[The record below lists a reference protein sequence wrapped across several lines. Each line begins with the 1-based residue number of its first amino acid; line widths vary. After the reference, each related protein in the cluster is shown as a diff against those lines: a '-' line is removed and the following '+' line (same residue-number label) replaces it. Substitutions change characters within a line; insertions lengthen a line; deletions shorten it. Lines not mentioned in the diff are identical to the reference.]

1 MRWLGHVGK
10 APGMRAEGGNRSPG
24 PSGSELTPAW
34 KAQSKRGREGR
45 GKEAEPL
52 LESVVG
58 FTKRARDRECPHL
71 SRQLHVTTLVE
82 KGEKDGTWG
91 NWGGTPG
98 LSP

>member
-1 MRWLGHVGK
+1 MWARLLECELRVETAPLGPVALSKGGGGK
-10 APGMRAEGGNRSPG
+10 GAA
-24 PSGSELTPAW
+24 
-34 KAQSKRGREGR
+34 
-45 GKEAEPL
+45 PL

-58 FTKRARDRECPHL
+58 FAKRARDRECPHL